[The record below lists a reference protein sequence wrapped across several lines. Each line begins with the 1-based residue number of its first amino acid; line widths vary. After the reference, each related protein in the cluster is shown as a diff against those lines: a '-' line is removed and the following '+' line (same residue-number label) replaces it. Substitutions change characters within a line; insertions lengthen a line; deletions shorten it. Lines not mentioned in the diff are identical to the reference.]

1 MSCATVLLFLLLDH
15 IDNGVEVFEIELDLW
30 GPPGD
35 SDQQFG

>member
-1 MSCATVLLFLLLDH
+1 MLDTLLLFLLLDH
-15 IDNGVEVFEIELDLW
+15 IDHRVEVFEIELDLW

>member
-1 MSCATVLLFLLLDH
+1 MLDTLLLLLFFDH
-15 IDNGVEVFEIELDLW
+15 IDHGVEVFEIELDLW